1 MRSDVRDELQKRLG
15 DRIRFDVPI
24 GPLTT
29 YRVGGSAA
37 AFVTVESRAELDRV
51 AEACS
56 AVEATTLVIGR
67 GSNMLVADDG
77 FDGVALQLGDFA
89 SFVELPDRGA
99 TKPFVRV
106 GAATSLP
113 VLARRTAAAGWS
125 GLEWAVGVP
134 GSVGGAVRMNAG
146 GHGSDIAASLVD
158 VLVVDLSTGA
168 ARTWT
173 HHDLGLRFRGSDLDD
188 RCFVVEARLRV
199 ESGDAVEAQR
209 VIDDIVKWRREN
221 QPGGQNAGSV
231 FVNPIPG
238 EVAAG
243 ELVDRA
249 GLRGLR
255 LGTAEVSSKHANFIQ
270 ADEGGRADDVRAL
283 IERVRDEIDRRF
295 GIVLRSEIRLVG
307 FDNEIDGAV

>member
-113 VLARRTAAAGWS
+113 VLARRTAAAGWR

-238 EVAAG
+238 VLSAG
-243 ELVDRA
+243 ELIDRA
-249 GLRGLR
+249 GLRGFR
-255 LGTAEVSSKHANFIQ
+255 IGTAEVSTKHANFIQ
-270 ADEGGRADDVRAL
+270 ADEGGRASDVMAVMRHVHD
-283 IERVRDEIDRRF
+283 RVLSESGHD
-295 GIVLRSEIRLVG
+295 LRSEVRLVG
-307 FDNEIDGAV
+307 FA

>member
-15 DRIRFDVPI
+15 VRIRFDVPI

-51 AEACS
+51 AAACS
-56 AVEATTLVIGR
+56 ALDVTTLVIGR

-77 FDGVALQLGDFA
+77 FDGVVLQLGDFA
-89 SFVELPDRGA
+89 TFVELPDHGVSS
-99 TKPFVRV
+99 PIVRV

-113 VLARRTAAAGWS
+113 ILARRTAAAGWC

-146 GHGSDIAASLVD
+146 GHGSDMAASLVE

-168 ARTWT
+168 TRTWT
-173 HHDLGLRFRGSDLDD
+173 HHELGLRFRGSDLDD
-188 RCFVVEARLRV
+188 RCVVVEARLRV
-199 ESGDAVEAQR
+199 EPGDATEAQR

-238 EVAAG
+238 VLSAG
-243 ELVDRA
+243 ELIDRA
-249 GLRGLR
+249 GLRGFR
-255 LGTAEVSSKHANFIQ
+255 IGTAEVSAKHANFIQ
-270 ADEGGRADDVRAL
+270 ADEGGRASDVMAVMRHVHD
-283 IERVRDEIDRRF
+283 RVLSESGHD
-295 GIVLRSEIRLVG
+295 LRSEVRLVG
-307 FDNEIDGAV
+307 FA

>member
-51 AEACS
+51 AAACS
-56 AVEATTLVIGR
+56 ALDVTTLVIGR

-77 FDGVALQLGDFA
+77 FDGVVLQLGDFA
-89 SFVELPDRGA
+89 TFVELPDHGVSN
-99 TKPFVRV
+99 PIVRV

-113 VLARRTAAAGWS
+113 ILARRTAAAGWC

-146 GHGSDIAASLVD
+146 GHGSDMAASLVD

-168 ARTWT
+168 TRTWT
-173 HHDLGLRFRGSDLDD
+173 HHELGLRFRGSDLDD
-188 RCFVVEARLRV
+188 RCVVVEARLRV
-199 ESGDAVEAQR
+199 EPGDATEAQR

-238 EVAAG
+238 VLSAG
-243 ELVDRA
+243 ELIDRA
-249 GLRGLR
+249 GLRGFR
-255 LGTAEVSSKHANFIQ
+255 IGTAEVSAKHANFIQ
-270 ADEGGRADDVRAL
+270 ADEGGRASDVMAVMRHVHDL
-283 IERVRDEIDRRF
+283 VLSESGHD
-295 GIVLRSEIRLVG
+295 LRSEVRLVG
-307 FDNEIDGAV
+307 FA